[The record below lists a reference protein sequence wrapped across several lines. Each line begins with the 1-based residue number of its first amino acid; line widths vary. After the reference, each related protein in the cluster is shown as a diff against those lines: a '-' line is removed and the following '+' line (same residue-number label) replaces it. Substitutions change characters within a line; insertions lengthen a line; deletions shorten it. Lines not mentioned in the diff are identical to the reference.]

1 MRGGKASPNTPCHSG
16 NQTAATKPARVSF
29 SFLYFFYFYFSPPPT
44 PSFFSFPF
52 FSLFAHCFF
61 FPFITISFSK
71 VGKRHET
78 PKAVLQGFR
87 VVLKDFF
94 FFFFFPPPSPLQAP
108 AIDTT
113 RDKLVREQTASFGLD
128 PAAGKKAGSQELG
141 KLSGGFS
148 TNLSPHRVFLLFL
161 FSFGSFVL
169 LCFGF
174 PVVLNSL
181 RCWN

>member
-29 SFLYFFYFYFSPPPT
+29 SFLYFFSFSFSPPPL

-52 FSLFAHCFF
+52 FSLFVHCFF

-94 FFFFFPPPSPLQAP
+94 FFFFSLLLRLYKRLRLTPLETSWLENKLLPPDWTGQPGRKQA
-108 AIDTT
+108 A
-113 RDKLVREQTASFGLD
+113 KNW
-128 PAAGKKAGSQELG
+128 GSCLG
-141 KLSGGFS
+141 
-148 TNLSPHRVFLLFL
+148 V
-161 FSFGSFVL
+161 
-169 LCFGF
+169 
-174 PVVLNSL
+174 SL
-181 RCWN
+181 RT

>member
-16 NQTAATKPARVSF
+16 NQTAATKLARVYF
-29 SFLYFFYFYFSPPPT
+29 SFLYFFFFFFSPPQ
-44 PSFFSFPF
+44 FFSFSF
-52 FSLFAHCFF
+52 FFLFAHCFF
-61 FPFITISFSK
+61 FPFITIYFSK

-87 VVLKDFF
+87 VELKDFF
-94 FFFFFPPPSPLQAP
+94 SFFSLLLRLYKRLRLTPLETSWLENKLLPSDCTGQPGRKQA
-108 AIDTT
+108 A
-113 RDKLVREQTASFGLD
+113 KNW
-128 PAAGKKAGSQELG
+128 G

-148 TNLSPHRVFLLFL
+148 ANLSPRLGFLLLL

-169 LCFGF
+169 LCLGF